1 MDNLLK
7 LPNSDSPL
15 QNKVLESVQIHEDSK
30 VEIDDNQEL
39 ESAKA
44 EMNEVKEENEK
55 LKVLLERIEN
65 DYKSLKLKF
74 FDIIQQE
81 PNSHNISQ
89 NQEIIDH
96 NKTTD
101 LSSFDQERDLVSLSL
116 GRRSSSPSDKNFPK
130 KEEKTETTIRT
141 KVNADEELT
150 KAGLTLGF
158 NNGDIRETNGS
169 LSVENQ
175 ANSSLEQSSEEAL
188 GEPWSPS
195 KVSKKRNSPEPANG
209 NGEATQQQNHVK
221 RARVS
226 VRARCDTPTMNDGCQ
241 WRKYGQKIA
250 KGNPCPRAYYRCTVA
265 PGCPV
270 RKQVQRCVDDMSILI
285 TTYEGTHTHNLPLSA
300 TTMASTTSA
309 AASMLL
315 SGSSS
320 SSSSATEMI
329 GNNLYDNS
337 RFNNN
342 NKPYYS
348 QTLHSPLHPTVT
360 LDLTSPQHSSY
371 PSSSL
376 LFPSKFSNT
385 LQRFPSTS
393 LNFSSNSLPSS
404 NSSTINL
411 PAIWGNG
418 YSSYTPYPYNN
429 VQFGTSNL
437 GKTVQNSHSLTE
449 TLTKALT
456 SDPSFH
462 SVIAAAISTMVGSNK
477 EQQIVGPRHP
487 ISNENIQEN
496 VAASSN
502 KGCGGYFSS
511 LLMANIVANNQT
523 GAPLDQ
529 TSSQDHS
536 VSIFKNSSSS
546 SSTTTSFVN
555 KEEKS

>member
-1 MDNLLK
+1 MEVLLK
-7 LPNSDSPL
+7 LPSSDSPPKD
-15 QNKVLESVQIHEDSK
+15 KVLGSVQVHEASK
-30 VEIDDNQEL
+30 GDDDHQEL
-39 ESAKA
+39 ESAKV
-44 EMNEVKEENEK
+44 EMSEVKEENEK
-55 LKVLLERIEN
+55 LKGMLERIES
-65 DYKSLKLKF
+65 DYKSLKLRF

-81 PNSHNISQ
+81 PSNNPTQDQ
-89 NQEIIDH
+89 NTVDDP
-96 NKTTD
+96 KATTD
-101 LSSFDQERDLVSLSL
+101 LSSLDQERELVSLSL
-116 GRRSSSPSDKNFPK
+116 GRRSSSPSNNTPK
-130 KEEKTETTIRT
+130 KEERTEAISAE
-141 KVNADEELT
+141 VNADGELT

-158 NNGDIRETNGS
+158 NNGNFREPNGS
-169 LSVENQ
+169 LSADNPV
-175 ANSSLEQSSEEAL
+175 NSSLENSSEETP
-188 GEPWSPS
+188 GETWPPGKVTGKRSSPAAPS
-195 KVSKKRNSPEPANG
+195 GGDVD
-209 NGEATQQQNHVK
+209 GEAGQQNHVK
-221 RARVS
+221 RARVC

-270 RKQVQRCVDDMSILI
+270 RKQVQRCAEDMSILI
-285 TTYEGTHTHNLPLSA
+285 TTYEGTHSHPLTLSA

-320 SSSSATEMI
+320 SSAADMI

-342 NKPYYS
+342 KSFYS
-348 QTLHSPLHPTVT
+348 PTLHSPLHPTVT
-360 LDLTSPQHSSY
+360 LDLTAPQHSS

-376 LFPSKFSNT
+376 PSLNFNKFSNSF
-385 LQRFPSTS
+385 QRFPSTS
-393 LNFSSNSLPSS
+393 LNFSSNSSSSS
-404 NSSTINL
+404 NSSALHL

-437 GKTVQNSHSLTE
+437 GKTVQNNQSLTE

-456 SDPSFH
+456 SDPTFH
-462 SVIAAAISTMVGSNK
+462 SVIAAAISSMVGSSG

-487 ISNENIQEN
+487 ISNNAQQTATTTN
-496 VAASSN
+496 NN

-511 LLMANIVANNQT
+511 LLMSNIMANNNQT
-523 GAPLDQ
+523 GASLDQ
-529 TSSQDHS
+529 PSSQVPPFS
-536 VSIFKNSSSS
+536 MFKNSSSS
-546 SSTTTSFVN
+546 SSTTSFVN